1 MCAVE
6 EGVLTAFGDVDGSLS
21 KRRRGG
27 EEGQREQEEEDQRE
41 GGGAHPP
48 TAHPPTL
55 WHTHLSMS
63 HQKWCKTPTHSSTHK
78 ETHTH
83 THAHQGR
90 HTLQGPPGA
99 EGELRGVNS
108 SKLVG
113 VFVSFTA
120 QLWVRLAPRSVSSTN
135 ASSGAGCGG
144 RGGGW
149 PREQRGIRGEEKRRG
164 GGEGKEA
171 KTWLI
176 WPNINQ
182 QKKTNINVFQRGKV
196 WPKNTSRWIHGTSV
210 TLRINSKI

>member
-48 TAHPPTL
+48 AVHPPTL

-113 VFVSFTA
+113 VSVSFTA

-144 RGGGW
+144 RGGRW

-164 GGEGKEA
+164 GREEG
-171 KTWLI
+171 
-176 WPNINQ
+176 
-182 QKKTNINVFQRGKV
+182 RGK
-196 WPKNTSRWIHGTSV
+196 KQRHG
-210 TLRINSKI
+210 

>member
-120 QLWVRLAPRSVSSTN
+120 QLWVRLAPPSAPQTLLQELAV
-135 ASSGAGCGG
+135 GG
-144 RGGGW
+144 VTPRTKRDKRGG
-149 PREQRGIRGEEKRRG
+149 EEEGRRG
-164 GGEGKEA
+164 GE
-171 KTWLI
+171 
-176 WPNINQ
+176 
-182 QKKTNINVFQRGKV
+182 R
-196 WPKNTSRWIHGTSV
+196 
-210 TLRINSKI
+210 SKDMVNLTKHKSTEEDKY